1 MSDELIRCN
10 NNPSDN
16 LIEILKLA
24 TTTSDLL
31 SDEERE
37 AHDLVLN
44 TFEKIASNN
53 MCKSMKAIIDIVADE
68 LNMQPTDVVKILDK
82 HYENGQDE
90 DGIDP

>member
-1 MSDELIRCN
+1 MSDELIRQ
-10 NNPSDN
+10 NPSCN
-16 LIEILKLA
+16 LLETLKLA

-53 MCKSMKAIIDIVADE
+53 MCKSMKTIIDIVADE
-68 LNMQPTDVVKILDK
+68 LNIQPTDVVKILDE
-82 HYENGQDE
+82 HYNNNGQDE

>member
-1 MSDELIRCN
+1 MSNESIKQD
-10 NNPSDN
+10 PSYN
-16 LIEILKLA
+16 LLETLKLA

-37 AHDLVLN
+37 THDLVLN
-44 TFEKIASNN
+44 TFEKIANNN

-68 LNMQPTDVVKILDK
+68 LNMQPADIVKILDE

-90 DGIDP
+90 DGVDP